1 MVRSLV
7 LTAGLMTCL
16 IPALSAQIGPADDS
30 QLEAQPSS
38 TLLSRLKYSR
48 IRLEDARILADIL
61 AGRKTR
67 DRLYASKLLQVHYGR
82 QEKAF
87 EKLAADVI
95 GDVETGAKK
104 WQLRLLGKKGKL
116 EVDLLRVESL
126 SVSRQRSLTKTQ
138 IRQEI
143 DPRMDRLR
151 GLLLPDLAGVLALD
165 QGLDSR
171 LLELR
176 SAHQGLRDWYDV
188 YGSVVSGLEMHEDA
202 AKHFKKY
209 PPPVHPGDGE
219 RIDQAIAFALFG
231 GLPMSKSD
239 RKVLKQNEAIRSRAP
254 VEEYL
259 GTLRLNEIRYL
270 LGLGLVAIDEKL
282 SDAARDHS
290 KDMHVLGFF
299 SHTSPVPGKER
310 FGQRAAKFGT
320 SAGAENIA
328 AGQSAG
334 QGAIRA
340 WWYSPG
346 HHRNMLAGHRRTGL
360 GQYQKMWTQ
369 MFGG

>member
-1 MVRSLV
+1 MVRSFV
-7 LTAGLMTCL
+7 LTAGLLACL
-16 IPALSAQIGPADDS
+16 VSALPAQIGPSDDA

-38 TLLSRLKYSR
+38 TLLSRLKFSR
-48 IRLEDARILADIL
+48 IRIEDARILADIL
-61 AGRKTR
+61 ARRKTR

-82 QEKAF
+82 QAKLF
-87 EKLAADVI
+87 EKLAEDVVGAI
-95 GDVETGAKK
+95 ESSAKK
-104 WQLRLLGKKGKL
+104 SQLRLLGKKGKV
-116 EVDLLRVESL
+116 EVDLLRSESL
-126 SVSRQRSLTKTQ
+126 SVSRQRSLTKKQ
-138 IRQEI
+138 IRQEV

-151 GLLLPDLAGVLALD
+151 GLLLPDLASVLAVN
-165 QGLDSR
+165 QKLDSK

-176 SAHQGLRDWYDV
+176 SAHQQLRDWYAV
-188 YGSVVSGLEMHEDA
+188 YASVVKGLEMHEDA
-202 AKHFKKY
+202 VKHFKRY
-209 PPPVHPGDGE
+209 PPPVHPGEAE
-219 RIDQAIAFALFG
+219 RIDQAIDFALFG
-231 GLPMSKSD
+231 GLPMSNSD
-239 RKVLKQNEAIRSRAP
+239 RKVLKQNEALRSKAP
-254 VEEYL
+254 IEEYL

-270 LGLGLVAIDEKL
+270 LGLGLVAVDEKL
-282 SDAARDHS
+282 ADAARDHS

-328 AGQSAG
+328 AGQSTG

-346 HHRNMLAGHRRTGL
+346 HHRNMLGGHRRTGL
-360 GQYQKMWTQ
+360 GQHQKMWTQ

>member
-1 MVRSLV
+1 MVRSFV
-7 LTAGLMTCL
+7 LAVGLLTCL
-16 IPALSAQIGPADDS
+16 VPALPAQNSPSDDS
-30 QLEAQPSS
+30 QLEIQPSS
-38 TLLSRLKYSR
+38 TLLSRLKFSR
-48 IRLEDARILADIL
+48 IRIEDARLLAEAL

-67 DRLYASKLLQVHYGR
+67 DRLYASKLLKGHYTR
-82 QEKAF
+82 YAKVF
-87 EKLAADVI
+87 DKLTADVI
-95 GDVETGAKK
+95 GAVESTAKK
-104 WQLRLLGKKGKL
+104 SQQRLLGKKGKA
-116 EVDLLRVESL
+116 EVDLLRAESL
-126 SVSRQRSLTKTQ
+126 AVSRQRGLTKEQ
-138 IRQEI
+138 IRQDV

-151 GLLLPDLAGVLALD
+151 ELLFPSFASVLALNPR
-165 QGLDSR
+165 LDSK

-176 SAHQGLRDWYDV
+176 SNFQQLRDWHEIYAT
-188 YGSVVSGLEMHEDA
+188 VVEGLEMHEDA
-202 AKHFKKY
+202 AKHFVKY
-209 PPPVHPGDGE
+209 PPPEHPGDDQ

-231 GLPMSKSD
+231 GLPMTNSD
-239 RKVLKQNEAIRSRAP
+239 RKVLKQNEAIRGSAP
-254 VEEYL
+254 VQEYL

-270 LGLGLVAIDEKL
+270 LGLGLVAVDEKL

-290 KDMHVLGFF
+290 KDMQVLGFF

-328 AGQSAG
+328 AGQSKG

-346 HHRNMLAGHRRTGL
+346 HHRNMLGGHRRTGL
-360 GQYQKMWTQ
+360 GQYQTMWTQ